1 MTAPRPNA
9 NDQRLARQSRL
20 VGLVMLATVAFW
32 LGGQWVGGKLGMDPR
47 YAFLIDFAAM
57 AAFVWVLVVT
67 YQIWRKRQG

>member
-1 MTAPRPNA
+1 MTAPRQSD
-9 NDQRLARQSRL
+9 NDRQLARQSRI
-20 VGLVMLATVAFW
+20 VGVVMLATVAFW

-57 AAFVWVLVVT
+57 AAFVWVLAVT